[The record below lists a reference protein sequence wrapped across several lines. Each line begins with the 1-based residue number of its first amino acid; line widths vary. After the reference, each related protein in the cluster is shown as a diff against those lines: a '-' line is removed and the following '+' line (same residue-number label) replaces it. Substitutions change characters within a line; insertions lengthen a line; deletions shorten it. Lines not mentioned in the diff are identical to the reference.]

1 MSSGLQLRTPKP
13 ADEPTWMGIRMMFWD
28 SLREA
33 IAAVPSIDAAVVY
46 GSRAYGNFRHAS
58 DVDICLFGRALT
70 QSERWR
76 LEDTI
81 DDLMWPW
88 YVDLTHW
95 ERSSSPRFRAEI
107 RRDAVPLFHRGGPP
121 DALPA
126 ALLDGRDTGGRP

>member
-1 MSSGLQLRTPKP
+1 
-13 ADEPTWMGIRMMFWD
+13 MGIRMMFWD
-28 SLREA
+28 SVREA

-46 GSRAYGNFRHAS
+46 VSRAYGNFRHAS

-70 QSERWR
+70 KSERGR
-76 LEDTI
+76 LEETI

-107 RRDAVPLFHRGGPP
+107 RRDAVPLFHREGPP
-121 DALPA
+121 DALPD